1 MYVYWRNSVTQRQNI
16 YLSLIIQLCF
26 SQTEG
31 FLVLQYL
38 AFYREKRLETD
49 RQMNSNFINIDFLY
63 KNDNIMNPCDKFSK
77 RYPKWS
83 LLLLHK
89 LGYYLPSYL
98 GIDVIQVYSNI

>member
-38 AFYREKRLETD
+38 AFYREKRLATD
-49 RQMNSNFINIDFLY
+49 RQTNSNFINKDIG
-63 KNDNIMNPCDKFSK
+63 K
-77 RYPKWS
+77 
-83 LLLLHK
+83 
-89 LGYYLPSYL
+89 
-98 GIDVIQVYSNI
+98 